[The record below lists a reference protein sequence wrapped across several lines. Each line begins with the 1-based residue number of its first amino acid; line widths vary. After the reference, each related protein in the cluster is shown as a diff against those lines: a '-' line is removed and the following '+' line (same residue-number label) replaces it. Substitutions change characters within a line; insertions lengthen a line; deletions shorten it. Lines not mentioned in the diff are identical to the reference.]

1 MILTMLRR
9 LAVVV
14 VSVWMAGTGIA
25 EAKSYSAERFDS
37 RIRVVDGGA
46 LEVTET
52 VTFRF
57 ESGTFSR
64 VFRDIP
70 RRRTDGIEIL
80 RASMDGRPFP
90 FGTDPNQ
97 ASIRVRS
104 SRVRVEWRFDPV
116 TTSTHTFELVYRARG
131 VVQQRDGEDYLAWR
145 ALPSEHDYTIDS
157 ARVDVILPENVTA
170 AFDVAE

>member
-1 MILTMLRR
+1 MLRR

-14 VSVWMAGTGIA
+14 VSVWVAGTGIA

-52 VTFRF
+52 LTFRF

-90 FGTDPNQ
+90 FGTDTNQ
-97 ASIRVRS
+97 ASIRRDGKSLGKTVY
-104 SRVRVEWRFDPV
+104 
-116 TTSTHTFELVYRARG
+116 ELVG
-131 VVQQRDGEDYLAWR
+131 DMPWYLLSLA
-145 ALPSEHDYTIDS
+145 ALVMAFRRRQP
-157 ARVDVILPENVTA
+157 PMA
-170 AFDVAE
+170 AA